1 MTAIRRDTWLA
12 FLLCASVGS
21 LVFLDTL
28 GYPEVRGQGFGQ
40 GPAFYP
46 QVLAASL
53 LFLGIL
59 LVFLDLG
66 SRGRTHST
74 ERKDSS
80 GAAAT
85 GYTPVALLMVLC
97 VLTILSMKYLGFFVS
112 GFLLTVLSAFII
124 RRPSRIRQL
133 GLDLLF
139 SAGIILLVYLVFE
152 LFVGIELPSSIFL
165 D

>member
-1 MTAIRRDTWLA
+1 MT
-12 FLLCASVGS
+12 FLLCASVGC

-66 SRGRTHST
+66 RRGRTHST
-74 ERKDSS
+74 ESKDSS

-139 SAGIILLVYLVFE
+139 SAGIISLVYLVFE